1 MLGGIPIFW
10 GYNTSYLGLFFIVMI
25 FSMVAQFRVNSTFQK
40 YAKVAN
46 SRGLT
51 GADVAR
57 QMLESAGIRDVR
69 VERIAGN
76 LTDHYDPSHKILRLS
91 EAVYGSQSVAAL
103 GVAAH
108 ETGHAIQ
115 HAEHYSFLWARSAMV
130 PCTNLGSRLSIP
142 LVIIGLL
149 INSGWSYYLMIAGIV
164 LFSFTVLFT
173 LVTLP
178 VEFDASR
185 RALHM
190 LEGQNYLY
198 DSELSGAKKVLTAAA
213 MTYVA
218 AAATAIVNLLRLL
231 SLVSSRNRD

>member
-1 MLGGIPIFW
+1 MLGGITIFW

-40 YAKVAN
+40 YSRVAN
-46 SRGLT
+46 SRGFT

-57 QMLESAGIRDVR
+57 QMLESAGIRDVC

-91 EAVYGSQSVAAL
+91 EAVYDSQSVAAL

-115 HAEHYSFLWARSAMV
+115 HAENYSFLWARSAMV
-130 PCTNLGSRLSIP
+130 PCTNLGSKLSIP

-149 INSGWSYYLMIAGIV
+149 INSGWSYYLMLAGIV

>member
-91 EAVYGSQSVAAL
+91 EAVYGSQSVDAL

-115 HAEHYSFLWARSAMV
+115 HAENYSFLWARSAMV

-198 DSELSGAKKVLTAAA
+198 DFELSGAKKVLTAAA

>member
-115 HAEHYSFLWARSAMV
+115 HAENYSFLWARSAMV

-149 INSGWSYYLMIAGIV
+149 INSGWSYYLMMAGIV

-198 DSELSGAKKVLTAAA
+198 DSVLSGAKKVLTAAA
-213 MTYVA
+213 MTDVA